1 MLTALSSW
9 ATTLSLIFGGCCAN
23 ALTLEHLTLTYPHF
37 GSLIT
42 FLQFLIIALHGL
54 PEHVRW
60 TWLGPRLK
68 PRKIPLLP
76 YLGQVSLF
84 YLISLLNNAAFGYR
98 IPMPV
103 HIIFRSGGLV
113 VSMIFGW
120 LIAKKRYNVTQ
131 VLSVFLV
138 TVGVAL
144 TTLSAKQPSTSKAS
158 ASSELRTYLSGIGIL
173 SAALV
178 FSGFLGLLQEWTY
191 RTYGGPSTPGTGKE
205 QTWRESMFYLH
216 FLGLPMFAPLFP
228 EIKSQITAINE
239 TSPRLEVSV
248 PVPLPPSTL
257 SSLFPSLG
265 LSSPTIP
272 PPFSLPSLD
281 FLIPPTFR
289 RNSILFFNSATTPPE
304 IDDVKITT
312 SSMDWTPKETVNLN
326 LSLPRAYIPLLMNT
340 LTQLLCVSGVHRL
353 TTRVSNLTVTLIL
366 VVRKAVSLVIS
377 LKGRVLAD
385 RASEFLGVR
394 SVVEQSELGSWAW
407 ERAGDVVKLVLGV
420 NEVAARERVPPKVD
434 ERMLWTG
441 AALVLLGTLG
451 YTLGTGFAKSKA
463 PKAKKE

>member
-1 MLTALSSW
+1 MQRLGTASH
-9 ATTLSLIFGGCCAN
+9 AGA
-23 ALTLEHLTLTYPHF
+23 HH
-37 GSLIT
+37 
-42 FLQFLIIALHGL
+42 
-54 PEHVRW
+54 
-60 TWLGPRLK
+60 
-68 PRKIPLLP
+68 
-76 YLGQVSLF
+76 
-84 YLISLLNNAAFGYR
+84 ISER
-98 IPMPV
+98 
-103 HIIFRSGGLV
+103 RSGCEHDLWLV
-113 VSMIFGW
+113 N
-120 LIAKKRYNVTQ
+120 REEE
-131 VLSVFLV
+131 
-138 TVGVAL
+138 
-144 TTLSAKQPSTSKAS
+144 AS

-312 SSMDWTPKETVNLN
+312 SSMDWTPKETSV
-326 LSLPRAYIPLLMNT
+326 YPLLMNT

-407 ERAGDVVKLVLGV
+407 ERAGDVVNLCLG
-420 NEVAARERVPPKVD
+420 
-434 ERMLWTG
+434 
-441 AALVLLGTLG
+441 
-451 YTLGTGFAKSKA
+451 
-463 PKAKKE
+463 

>member
-68 PRKIPLLP
+68 PRQDSSYLP

-191 RTYGGPSTPGTGKE
+191 RTYGGPSTSGTGKE
-205 QTWRESMFYLH
+205 ADMAGVHVLPPLSWVYLCSH
-216 FLGLPMFAPLFP
+216 RS
-228 EIKSQITAINE
+228 SQRS
-239 TSPRLEVSV
+239 SPR
-248 PVPLPPSTL
+248 
-257 SSLFPSLG
+257 
-265 LSSPTIP
+265 
-272 PPFSLPSLD
+272 
-281 FLIPPTFR
+281 
-289 RNSILFFNSATTPPE
+289 
-304 IDDVKITT
+304 
-312 SSMDWTPKETVNLN
+312 
-326 LSLPRAYIPLLMNT
+326 
-340 LTQLLCVSGVHRL
+340 
-353 TTRVSNLTVTLIL
+353 
-366 VVRKAVSLVIS
+366 
-377 LKGRVLAD
+377 
-385 RASEFLGVR
+385 
-394 SVVEQSELGSWAW
+394 
-407 ERAGDVVKLVLGV
+407 
-420 NEVAARERVPPKVD
+420 
-434 ERMLWTG
+434 
-441 AALVLLGTLG
+441 
-451 YTLGTGFAKSKA
+451 
-463 PKAKKE
+463 